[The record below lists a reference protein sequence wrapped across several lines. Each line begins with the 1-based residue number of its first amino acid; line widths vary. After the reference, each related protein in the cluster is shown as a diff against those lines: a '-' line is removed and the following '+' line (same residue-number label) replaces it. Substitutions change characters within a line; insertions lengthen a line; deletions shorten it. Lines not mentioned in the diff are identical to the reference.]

1 MANNLEM
8 GMRGQFL
15 LDVLAER
22 NSEKESLRAKLEKDV
37 AEFERNGG
45 KIEELPGV
53 GNVPRQAPKNIEPY
67 PSRPKKNPY
76 VSFKYN
82 VLLREWCAVT
92 VGRLKE
98 LSRRSGYSEA
108 WFSIRCSGRYQFRFV
123 EYEHVQP
130 FMDDIEQMETD
141 LKLKKITQK
150 YAGETNEEEN

>member
-22 NSEKESLRAKLEKDV
+22 NSEKESLRISLKKDV
-37 AEFERNGG
+37 AEFKRSGG
-45 KIEELPGV
+45 KIKELPGV

-76 VSFKYN
+76 VDFKYN

-150 YAGETNEEEN
+150 YAGEKHEEEN